1 MLIYL
6 GGHLN
11 FYHPQKEKWLKFELE
26 RPTSLREIL
35 SDAGIPFGEVHLV
48 AINGEVVELQKA
60 IISNDD
66 TVKIFSAVGGG

>member
-11 FYHPQKEKWLKFELE
+11 FYHPKREKWLKVELE
-26 RPTSLREIL
+26 CPTSLLEIL
-35 SDAGIPFGEVHLV
+35 SNAGIPSGEVHLV
-48 AINGEVVELQKA
+48 AINGEVVELESA

-66 TVKIFSAVGGG
+66 AVKIFSAVGGG

>member
-11 FYHPQKEKWLKFELE
+11 FYHPQKEKWLKVELAHQT
-26 RPTSLREIL
+26 PLLDIL
-35 SDAGIPFGEVHLV
+35 TNGGIPLGEVHMV
-48 AINGEVVELQKA
+48 VINGEVVELRKA